1 MSRSTE
7 DDDHYDVIVIG
18 AGPSGISAAARLV
31 EEVNLSAPRPRPAN
45 ALPRSVGIGFGIGTC

>member
-31 EEVNLSAPRPRPAN
+31 EEVNLSAPRP
-45 ALPRSVGIGFGIGTC
+45 LY